1 MKLDETTSV
10 KVNSTKKQL
19 AKDKGLKL
27 QDLLD
32 KALDI
37 ALGFDTNNYDT
48 NTILVDIEETT
59 KKINHL
65 EETKKL
71 ELDRVT
77 KDYDNRIN
85 ELKLKL
91 EFLNN
96 EYDNLDELKLETI
109 KKERQKEDYL
119 EVKGLYIK
127 YNGKYKDN
135 EDLSEAIAEYI
146 NLYELDTKEV
156 LDSLRADYLEWDKE
170 RFKK

>member
-37 ALGFDTNNYDT
+37 ALGFDTKNYDT
-48 NTILVDIEETT
+48 NTILIDIEETT
-59 KKINHL
+59 KKIDQL
-65 EETKKL
+65 EEAKNL
-71 ELDRVT
+71 ELDRIT
-77 KDYDNRIN
+77 KDYDNRIT

-96 EYDNLDELKLETI
+96 EYDNLDELRLEAVRLE
-109 KKERQKEDYL
+109 KMKGDYL
-119 EVKGLYIK
+119 ELKGLYIK
-127 YNGKYKDN
+127 NNGNYKDN
-135 EDLSEAIAEYI
+135 EFLAEEIAEYVAI
-146 NLYELDTKEV
+146 YELDEKEV
-156 LDSLRADYLEWDKE
+156 LASLRADYVEWDKE
-170 RFKK
+170 RFKI

>member
-37 ALGFDTNNYDT
+37 ALGFDTKNYDT
-48 NTILVDIEETT
+48 NTIKVDIEETT
-59 KKINHL
+59 KKIKQL

-77 KDYDNRIN
+77 KDYDNRIT

-96 EYDNLDELKLETI
+96 EYDNLDNLRLEAVRLE
-109 KKERQKEDYL
+109 KQKEHFL
-119 EVKGLYIK
+119 EVRNEYIR
-127 YNGKYKDN
+127 YNGNYRNN
-135 EDLSEAIAEYI
+135 EALAEDIAEYI
-146 NLYELDTKEV
+146 NLYGLDEKAVLKELREELLAYDREKF
-156 LDSLRADYLEWDKE
+156 SK
-170 RFKK
+170 

>member
-37 ALGFDTNNYDT
+37 ALGFDTKNYDT
-48 NTILVDIEETT
+48 NTILIDIEETT
-59 KKINHL
+59 KKINQL
-65 EETKKL
+65 EEAKNL
-71 ELDRVT
+71 ELDRIT
-77 KDYDNRIN
+77 KDYDNRIT

-96 EYDNLDELKLETI
+96 EYDNLDELRLEAVRLE
-109 KKERQKEDYL
+109 KMKGDYL
-119 EVKGLYIK
+119 
-127 YNGKYKDN
+127 
-135 EDLSEAIAEYI
+135 S
-146 NLYELDTKEV
+146 NLCFTI
-156 LDSLRADYLEWDKE
+156 
-170 RFKK
+170 

>member
-37 ALGFDTNNYDT
+37 ALGFDTKDYDT

-59 KKINHL
+59 KKINQL

-71 ELDRVT
+71 ELDKVT
-77 KDYDNRIN
+77 KEYDNKIN

-96 EYDNLDELKLETI
+96 EYDNLDELRLETI
-109 KKERQKEDYL
+109 KKEKQTEDYL
-119 EVKGLYIK
+119 ELKGLYIK
-127 YNGKYKDN
+127 NNGDYKDN
-135 EDLSEAIAEYI
+135 EDLAEAIAEYI
-146 NLYELDTKEV
+146 NLYELDKNDV
-156 LDSLRADYLEWDKE
+156 LNSLRDDYLEWDKE
-170 RFKK
+170 RFKI